1 MEAKTNEEFF
11 NVSALIDERF
21 GKEGTVIMLYFE
33 PVLMVM
39 SPVETRCFNAE
50 RT

>member
-21 GKEGTVIMLYFE
+21 GKEGTA
-33 PVLMVM
+33 
-39 SPVETRCFNAE
+39 SRAE
-50 RT
+50 AEEKAYAFYRTDYRGRKKKG